1 MVNQMSEGPDFDAI
15 QEKRNG
21 ELYDMLKHRQVKRL
35 QQTLE
40 DMKEFDVAEFLTE
53 LGEEDSNKMAVVFR
67 LLSKERAAEVF
78 ANLEAPEQEAIINSI
93 TDVEL
98 AGIIE
103 EMYVDDAVDM
113 M

>member
-40 DMKEFDVAEFLTE
+40 DMK
-53 LGEEDSNKMAVVFR
+53 
-67 LLSKERAAEVF
+67 
-78 ANLEAPEQEAIINSI
+78 
-93 TDVEL
+93 
-98 AGIIE
+98 
-103 EMYVDDAVDM
+103 
-113 M
+113 